1 VIEHRSLFIDGR
13 WVDPAGSDVIEVVS
27 PHTEQPVGRVPH
39 ASSPDVD
46 RAVES
51 ARRAF
56 DSGEWPRLS
65 PVDRAKT
72 VTRLADAYESR
83 LEDMAQ
89 LITLEMGSPISFAR
103 LVQAGMPLG
112 LLRYY
117 SDLASEFA
125 FEEERNGL
133 MGKVLVVR
141 EPVGVV
147 AAIAPWNVPQC
158 IVMQKLAP
166 ALIAGCTV
174 VLKPSPETPLD
185 AYLLAELA
193 KEVGLPPGVL
203 NIVPADRAVSEYL
216 VGHPLVDKVSF
227 TGSTT
232 AGRRIA
238 ALCGENLK
246 RCALELGGKSAAIV
260 LDDAD
265 LTNLVTGLRFA
276 SLMNTG
282 QACVAQTRILASK
295 NRYAEVCDA
304 IVGLAESLSVGDPSD
319 PATDVGPL
327 VSSRQRERV
336 EGYIARGQREGAVLA
351 TGGGRPGSMKSGW
364 YVEPTVFTHVDND
377 MSIAREEIFGPVLA
391 VIPFT
396 DEADAVRIAND
407 SSYGLAGSVWTR
419 DVDHGIDIARR
430 IRTGTYGVNQY
441 SAEFCA
447 PFGGYKSSGIGR
459 EMGPEGLSA
468 YLEYKSIAPLEIG

>member
-1 VIEHRSLFIDGR
+1 MIEHRSLFIDGK
-13 WVDPAGSDVIEVVS
+13 WVDPAGSDVIDVIS
-27 PHTEQPVGRVPH
+27 PHTGQPVGRVPH
-39 ASSPDVD
+39 ASERDVD
-46 RAVES
+46 RAVAS

-72 VTRLADAYESR
+72 VSRLADAYESR

-89 LITLEMGSPISFAR
+89 LITLEMGSPISFSR

-117 SDLASEFA
+117 SGLASEFP
-125 FEEERNGL
+125 FEEERTGL
-133 MGKVLVVR
+133 MGNVLVTR
-141 EPVGVV
+141 EPMGVV
-147 AAIAPWNVPQC
+147 AAIIPWNVPQC

-185 AYLLAELA
+185 VYLLAELA
-193 KEVGLPPGVL
+193 EEVGLPAGVL
-203 NIVPADRAVSEYL
+203 NVVPADRAVSEYL
-216 VGHPLVDKVSF
+216 VRHPLVDKVSF

-238 ALCGENLK
+238 SLCGENLK

-304 IVGLAESLSVGDPSD
+304 IVGLAESLSVGDPAD

-327 VSSRQRERV
+327 VSARQRERV
-336 EGYIARGQREGAVLA
+336 EGYIARGERDGAVLA
-351 TGGGRPGSMKSGW
+351 TGGRRPEAMTSGW
-364 YVEPTVFTHVDND
+364 YVQPTVFTNVDND
-377 MSIAREEIFGPVLA
+377 MAIAREEIFGPVLS

-396 DEADAVRIAND
+396 NEADAVRIAND
-407 SSYGLAGSVWTR
+407 SPYGLAGSVWTR

-430 IRTGTYGVNQY
+430 VRTGTYGVNQY